1 VYGNPA
7 MDETARQAALAD
19 LYAQPGHLLWR
30 AAARVSRLVD
40 EILPGRADIH
50 AYAALLG
57 LADEEPQS
65 QQSLARMVGVSGT
78 TMTSVAET
86 LLRDELVVRVRN
98 PEDRRSYSLTRTTAG
113 RSAVRGWAPHVV
125 RLEERLTASFTR
137 EDAVRLKELL
147 TQVAGDVLDDRTPE
161 ALRNS
166 TGFLVTRAHFRAH
179 REFLAGLAPIGIE
192 PRHYGSMRVL
202 RSIDP
207 VTQGQLAS
215 LLDVSPATVVQMV
228 DNLEAA
234 GLVSRERDSA
244 DRRAYRLHLTPLGSR
259 TAERATEIAG
269 VIHSGWLGGPRSRQR
284 TDLVRLL
291 TLLLSD
297 AAEA

>member
-1 VYGNPA
+1 MYGNPA

-65 QQSLARMVGVSGT
+65 QQGLARMVGVSGT
-78 TMTSVAET
+78 TMTAVAEV
-86 LLRDELVVRVRN
+86 LLRDELVLRVRN

-113 RSAVRGWAPHVV
+113 RSAAHGWAPHVV
-125 RLEERLTASFTR
+125 RLEERLTASFTPP
-137 EDAVRLKELL
+137 DSARLRELL
-147 TQVAGDVLDDRTPE
+147 TQLAGDVLDDRTPE
-161 ALRNS
+161 ALRQS

-179 REFLAGLAPIGIE
+179 REFLTGLAPIGIE

-202 RSIDP
+202 RTIGP
-207 VTQGQLAS
+207 VTQGQLAA

-228 DNLEAA
+228 DHLEAA
-234 GLVSRERDSA
+234 GLVARERDPA
-244 DRRAYRLHLTPLGSR
+244 DRRAYRLHLTSAGAH
-259 TAERATEIAG
+259 TASAATEVAEG
-269 VIHSGWLGGPRSRQR
+269 IHHGWLGGPRSRQR

-297 AAEA
+297 ADEA